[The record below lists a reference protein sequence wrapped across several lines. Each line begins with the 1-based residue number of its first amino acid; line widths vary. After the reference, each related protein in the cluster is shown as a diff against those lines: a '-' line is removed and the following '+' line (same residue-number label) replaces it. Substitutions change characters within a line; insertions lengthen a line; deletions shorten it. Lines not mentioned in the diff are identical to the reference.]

1 MTREGKKLTYLLH
14 VMQQPQRARAC
25 GAGAKSSADRRPV
38 DPPPVVEMLI
48 FESDPHDPEKPA
60 VDVTFAYNANFF
72 LYATLEN
79 ARPMAQ
85 GRIAQPPSA
94 AVLTGVPVAGVAY
107 LDRPLPAGYFIF
119 PDLSVRHEGLY
130 RLCFHLYEQTKES
143 KDESEGTIPRPT
155 PATGKIGA
163 PHQFLD
169 FRLEV
174 FSDPFTVYS
183 AKKFPGLNQST
194 PLSRA
199 IADQGCRVRIRRE
212 VRMRRREDKRT
223 DNYDCDED
231 RGYNGRRADAFA
243 RPDAYG
249 NASERHRS
257 ASISTVDPYVYSSQ
271 RRPSA
276 QEYPPSNTQHYQRP
290 VPHTPVQSTTP
301 IPQPIMIPGPLAV
314 PSSTP
319 SPASAHAPSMPPA
332 PMPAQ
337 PPLHTPSYQASQ
349 PSHLAFNTTQ
359 TQYPAPP
366 PSFPQP
372 TVAPTN
378 LYSPRPRN
386 PSLGNEYDSMR
397 YGPSHPRPPT
407 ERQSYAQPQPPTP
420 MTPLPPIR
428 TLDTQPT
435 EGHPPLEPL
444 PHPRSRTPSA
454 NSLPPLRYPDLGSA
468 SSQPLSSIGS
478 SPAAA
483 NDYGSGKGGWETTQ
497 TLSKRTYEESFGH
510 EERPLRNGMR
520 PDSDA
525 YPSSLQRRPSYER
538 HSFFDNDD
546 AMIYKRASG
555 RQVAM
560 SSAFA
565 SRGEAAAAAAADRP
579 VDLNTETDIDIDAY
593 HAESQ
598 LQNSLLSSCRSPETH
613 SYSYG
618 SRPSYSSRGGHGYGY
633 GYGWEASGSRSSC
646 ESDFLSEVSGQF
658 DDAEELE
665 YYSPPRNPGDGVRC
679 YSSTHSVKRR
689 RSNDWPRDA
698 NHNDSAGRSRSASGS
713 GTWQRWPFGHHR
725 RPGSSHGSPRSQRH
739 VRPGRRSRFVEGH
752 MNDTVS
758 TKPPSIFFPDEAR
771 TGTANGIEATTAATA
786 RVTHRNSGIFRF
798 GKAIASA
805 FNPFG
810 GWGSVS
816 DIWRSSQVQTPEP
829 EPATNDRLKQAQLA
843 YEELKKSG
851 YQGTNKGSYMAS
863 MGATSVP
870 DETWKAIQE
879 KMQYGSN
886 NVVGSSSS
894 TAAVAQHSRQS
905 SGSSLRPSFPDLRKA
920 KSSLG
925 VSSKK
930 QDGQEVRYQK
940 SRKDMQKQAKLLKRV
955 SNLEDKLERARR
967 ELREFSGSAEKEPLP
982 RSSLNEQKSNE
993 RPYQR
998 KFVPGALPSLPSE
1011 RLLHGPHPKT
1021 TTPLSSLVNGTLQ
1034 AQAQASNHEPATQTQ
1049 TDAEV
1054 RINRARQKPP
1064 RPWRKPS
1071 GPRSLSAHS
1080 PSRKRKSPDPESR
1093 KKPDSFESEQPPPV
1107 TPLHH
1112 HQQQPQERHD
1122 HQAEPSIITV
1132 PKCEPQAPG
1141 PQPGPE
1147 SESQAMTPSRR
1158 PKLPK
1163 TARGDSP
1170 GSVERKQ
1177 RRNPAA
1183 EGSASP
1189 GEERAGRG
1197 RPLRSTNR
1205 NRSATPVLRMKRGRG
1220 DLRST
1225 TSPADRRFDDDKEN
1239 QTHNQSIKGD
1249 EGDAGNSN
1257 WSTVDDSTGEP
1268 EAFTEPPSP
1277 SVTPSRRKARYE
1289 CIPPVPPLPKDLAA
1303 TAAKVDRRLARE
1315 MGKRKVQ
1322 RDTGVTGIAL
1332 TGDDAVPGIEGKV
1345 GAGTGPG
1352 FQWPEDIF

>member
-155 PATGKIGA
+155 PAPGKIGA

-212 VRMRRREDKRT
+212 VRMRRREEKPT
-223 DNYDCDED
+223 DNYDCGDD
-231 RGYNGRRADAFA
+231 RGYNGRRAEAFP

-249 NASERHRS
+249 NAPERHRS
-257 ASISTVDPYVYSSQ
+257 ASISTVDPYAYPSQ

-276 QEYPPSNTQHYQRP
+276 QDYPPTNPQHYQRP

-314 PSSTP
+314 ASSTP
-319 SPASAHAPSMPPA
+319 SPASAHPPS
-332 PMPAQ
+332 MPAQ

-366 PSFPQP
+366 PSFTQP
-372 TVAPTN
+372 TVVPTN

-386 PSLGNEYDSMR
+386 PSIGNEYDSIR
-397 YGPSHPRPPT
+397 YGPSHPRPPM

-444 PHPRSRTPSA
+444 SHPRSRTPSA
-454 NSLPPLRYPDLGSA
+454 TSLPPIRYPDFGSA
-468 SSQPLSSIGS
+468 LSQPSSSIGS

-483 NDYGSGKGGWETTQ
+483 LDHGSGKGGWETTQ

-510 EERPLRNGMR
+510 DERPLRNGMR
-520 PDSDA
+520 PDSDS
-525 YPSSLQRRPSYER
+525 YPGSLQRRPSYER

-555 RQVAM
+555 RQVAVTCY
-560 SSAFA
+560 
-565 SRGEAAAAAAADRP
+565 SR
-579 VDLNTETDIDIDAY
+579 
-593 HAESQ
+593 
-598 LQNSLLSSCRSPETH
+598 LQNSLLSSCRSPDTY
-613 SYSYG
+613 SNSYG
-618 SRPSYSSRGGHGYGY
+618 SRPSYSFRGGHGYGY
-633 GYGWEASGSRSSC
+633 GYEWEASGSRSSC

-658 DDAEELE
+658 DDAEESE
-665 YYSPPRNPGDGVRC
+665 YYSYPGNPGDEVRY

-689 RSNDWPRDA
+689 RSNDWPRDT
-698 NHNDSAGRSRSASGS
+698 NHNDSAGHSRSVSGS

-725 RPGSSHGSPRSQRH
+725 RHGSAHGSPRSQRH

-771 TGTANGIEATTAATA
+771 TGTANGIDATTAATA

-863 MGATSVP
+863 MGATRVP

-886 NVVGSSSS
+886 SAVGSSSA
-894 TAAVAQHSRQS
+894 TAAAQHSRQS

-930 QDGQEVRYQK
+930 QDGQEVRHQK

-967 ELREFSGSAEKEPLP
+967 ELREFSASAEEEPLP
-982 RSSLNEQKSNE
+982 RSSLNEQTNGE

-1021 TTPLSSLVNGTLQ
+1021 TTPLSSLVNPTLQ
-1034 AQAQASNHEPATQTQ
+1034 AQAQAQAPNHEPATQTQ
-1049 TDAEV
+1049 TDPEV
-1054 RINRARQKPP
+1054 RVYKARQKSP

-1080 PSRKRKSPDPESR
+1080 PSRKRKSPDPGSR
-1093 KKPDSFESEQPPPV
+1093 RKPDSSESDRPPPV
-1107 TPLHH
+1107 PPLHN
-1112 HQQQPQERHD
+1112 HQQQPEQPQNNNQGIQPES
-1122 HQAEPSIITV
+1122 SILTV
-1132 PKCEPQAPG
+1132 PNCEPQALE
-1141 PQPGPE
+1141 PQPEPEPE
-1147 SESQAMTPSRR
+1147 SQTRTPSRR

-1163 TARGDSP
+1163 TARCDSP

-1177 RRNPAA
+1177 RRSSAA
-1183 EGSASP
+1183 EGSTSL

-1225 TSPADRRFDDDKEN
+1225 TSPADRPRFDEDKEN
-1239 QTHNQSIKGD
+1239 QIHDQSVKAD
-1249 EGDAGNSN
+1249 EIDAGKGN
-1257 WSTVDDSTGEP
+1257 WSTVDDPTGEP

-1289 CIPPVPPLPKDLAA
+1289 YIPPVPPLPKDLAA
-1303 TAAKVDRRLARE
+1303 TAAKVDRRLAKE

-1322 RDTGVTGIAL
+1322 RDRDITGIAL
-1332 TGDDAVPGIEGKV
+1332 TGDDAVPGLEGKV